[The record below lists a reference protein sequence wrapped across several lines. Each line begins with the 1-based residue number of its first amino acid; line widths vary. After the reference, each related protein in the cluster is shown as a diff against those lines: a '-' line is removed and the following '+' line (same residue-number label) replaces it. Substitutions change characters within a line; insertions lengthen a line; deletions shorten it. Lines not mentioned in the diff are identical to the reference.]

1 LPAAGSTL
9 KQAGAYVPEL
19 TTHIII
25 AIAIIAFICEYMD
38 STLGMGYGT
47 TMTPVL
53 MLFGFSPLSIVPVI
67 LLSELITGTLSG
79 LMHHKEGNVD
89 FHFKVLNFQR
99 IKDSLRLPGPKNPD
113 YHTYGI
119 QISTHLKVVI
129 LLLSATIIGSSS
141 AVFTAKVLPKQWTS
155 LYISIM
161 VIAMGVLILV
171 CFNRQFKYSWKKI
184 AGLGL
189 LASFNKGL
197 TGGGYGPLVVSG
209 QILSGVQ
216 GKNAIGIT
224 SLAEGIT
231 CALGVSIY
239 FLTARSS
246 IDFRL
251 APIIIA
257 GAVCSIPFS
266 VKSVKIMN
274 PKLLKLLIAVLTIIL
289 GIITLIKTLNAF

>member
-1 LPAAGSTL
+1 MVEFSI
-9 KQAGAYVPEL
+9 Q
-19 TTHIII
+19 II
-25 AIAIIAFICEYMD
+25 AAIALIAFLCEYMD

-53 MLFGFSPLSIVPVI
+53 MLFGFSPLSIVPVV
-67 LLSELITGTLSG
+67 LLSELVTGILSG
-79 LMHHKEGNVD
+79 IMHHKEGNVD

-99 IKDSLRLPGPKNPD
+99 MKNSLKLPEPQKPD
-113 YHTYGI
+113 YSTYGI
-119 QISTHLKVVI
+119 QVSQHLKVVM
-129 LLLSATIIGSSS
+129 LLLSATIIGATS
-141 AVFTAKVLPKQWTS
+141 AVFTAKALPKQWTS
-155 LYISIM
+155 LYISLM

-184 AGLGL
+184 VGLGF

-231 CALGVSIY
+231 CALGVIIY
-239 FLTARSS
+239 FLTAKSS
-246 IDFRL
+246 IDWRL
-251 APIIIA
+251 APVIII
-257 GAVCSIPFS
+257 GAVCSVPFS
-266 VKSVKIMN
+266 VKSVKIIN
-274 PKLLKLLIAVLTIIL
+274 SRLLKVLIAVLTLIL
-289 GIITLIKTLNAF
+289 GVVTLVKTLKSF

>member
-1 LPAAGSTL
+1 ML
-9 KQAGAYVPEL
+9 EL
-19 TTHIII
+19 TIQMSV
-25 AIAIIAFICEYMD
+25 AILFIAFICEYMD

-47 TMTPVL
+47 TTTPVL
-53 MLFGFSPLSIVPVI
+53 MLFGFSPLSIVPVV

-79 LMHHKEGNVD
+79 MMHHREGNVD

-99 IKDSLRLPGPKNPD
+99 MKDGLKLPGASNPN
-113 YHTYGI
+113 YQSYGI
-119 QISTHLKVVI
+119 EISRHLKVVI

-141 AVFTAKVLPKQWTS
+141 AVFTARILPKQWTS
-155 LYISIM
+155 LYISLM

-171 CFNRQFKYSWKKI
+171 CFNKNFKYSWQKI
-184 AGLGL
+184 TGLGL

-209 QILSGVQ
+209 QILSGVE

-231 CALGVSIY
+231 CILGFSIY
-239 FLTARSS
+239 FFTAKSS
-246 IDFRL
+246 TEWRL

-257 GAVCSIPFS
+257 GAVLSVPFS
-266 VKSVKIMN
+266 VKSVKIIN
-274 PKLLKLLIAVLTIIL
+274 PKLLKALIAALTIIL
-289 GIITLIKTLNAF
+289 GVVTLIKTLNSF

>member
-1 LPAAGSTL
+1 ML
-9 KQAGAYVPEL
+9 EL
-19 TTHIII
+19 TIQMSI
-25 AIAIIAFICEYMD
+25 AILFIAFICEYMD

-53 MLFGFSPLSIVPVI
+53 MLFGFSPLSIVPVV

-79 LMHHKEGNVD
+79 MMHHKEGNVD

-99 IKDSLRLPGPKNPD
+99 IKNSLKLPEPTNPD

-119 QISTHLKVVI
+119 QISQHLKVVI

-141 AVFTAKVLPKQWTS
+141 AVFTAKILPKQWSS

-161 VIAMGVLILV
+161 VISMGVLILV
-171 CFNRQFKYSWKKI
+171 CFNRQFRYSWKKI

-231 CALGVSIY
+231 CVLGFSIY
-239 FLTARSS
+239 FFTAKSS
-246 IDFRL
+246 IEWRL

-257 GAVCSIPFS
+257 GAVLSVPFS
-266 VKSVKIMN
+266 VKSVKIIN
-274 PKLLKLLIAVLTIIL
+274 PKLLKVMIAILTIIL
-289 GIITLIKTLNAF
+289 GIVTLIKTLKSF